1 MAMVDKGHGIFV
13 TPCIFYNHGDHG
25 CFWYT
30 GCRFKFTEKCPQS
43 IISLTS
49 MLVYS
54 QDFEKL
60 SDFDYLY
67 LKNVLN
73 QPFKDGLFYD
83 ELIRSWKELNE
94 KDFVN
99 FA

>member
-1 MAMVDKGHGIFV
+1 
-13 TPCIFYNHGDHG
+13 
-25 CFWYT
+25 
-30 GCRFKFTEKCPQS
+30 
-43 IISLTS
+43 

-94 KDFVN
+94 KDSVN